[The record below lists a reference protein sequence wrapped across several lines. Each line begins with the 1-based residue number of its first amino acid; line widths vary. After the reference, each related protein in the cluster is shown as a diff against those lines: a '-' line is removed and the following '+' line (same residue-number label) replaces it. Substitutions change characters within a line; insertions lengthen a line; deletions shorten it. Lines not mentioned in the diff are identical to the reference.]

1 MFNLK
6 RPVSLGI
13 FLFFFVISASAQD
26 SELGGSKKIEEYNLI
41 SQRLNIVQQQAL
53 ADDEIVKKSDA
64 FTKKL
69 ESEMIKKNPGVRE
82 KLEHR
87 NSIISDYDNARK
99 MNDEKKML
107 DLEEEFKTL
116 SGEILIHQMEAMQ
129 NLELRDEGDKLEAAV
144 LGKMQELDPE
154 VPQLIA
160 RLESL
165 EKQLKETEKEFIN

>member
-1 MFNLK
+1 MRNVK
-6 RPVSLGI
+6 RFSWSGLFLI
-13 FLFFFVISASAQD
+13 FFPFSVSAQD
-26 SELGGSKKIEEYNLI
+26 TEESQKIQEYNLI
-41 SQRLNIVQQQAL
+41 SQRLSIVQQQAL

-64 FTKKL
+64 FAKKL
-69 ESEMIKKNPGVRE
+69 ESEMIKKNPEVKE

-87 NSIISDYDNARK
+87 NSIISDYDNASK

-129 NLELRDEGDKLEAAV
+129 NSELRDEGDKLEAAV
-144 LGKMQELDPE
+144 LGKMQEIDPE

-165 EKQLKETEKEFIN
+165 ENQLKETEKEFIN

>member
-1 MFNLK
+1 MRNVK
-6 RPVSLGI
+6 RFSWSGLFLI
-13 FLFFFVISASAQD
+13 FFPFSVSAQD
-26 SELGGSKKIEEYNLI
+26 TEESQKIQEYNLI
-41 SQRLNIVQQQAL
+41 SQRLSIVQQQAL

-64 FTKKL
+64 FAKKL
-69 ESEMIKKNPGVRE
+69 ESEMIKKNPEVKE

-129 NLELRDEGDKLEAAV
+129 NSELRDEGDKLEAAV
-144 LGKMQELDPE
+144 LGKMQEIDPE

>member
-1 MFNLK
+1 MHDVK
-6 RPVSLGI
+6 RFSLSGLFLI
-13 FLFFFVISASAQD
+13 FFSLSVSAQD
-26 SELGGSKKIEEYNLI
+26 TEESKKIQEYNLI
-41 SQRLNIVQQQAL
+41 SQRLSIVQQQAL

-69 ESEMIKKNPGVRE
+69 ESEMIKKNPEVKG

-87 NSIISDYDNARK
+87 NSIISDYEDARM
-99 MNDEKKML
+99 MNDERKML
-107 DLEEEFKTL
+107 VLEEKFKTL

-129 NLELRDEGDKLEAAV
+129 NSELRDEGDKLEAAV
-144 LGKMQELDPE
+144 LGKMQEIDPE

-165 EKQLKETEKEFIN
+165 ENQLKETEKEFIN